1 MVEAIHRLPVKYRK
15 IIFMRHFQHKDVN
28 EIAEELKKPEG
39 TIKSWLF
46 RARALLRK
54 DLRVAMGSS

>member
-1 MVEAIHRLPVKYRK
+1 
-15 IIFMRHFQHKDVN
+15 MRHYRHMDVN
-28 EIAEELKKPEG
+28 EIASALNIPEG

-54 DLRVAMGSS
+54 DLQVALG